1 MFFRRQHH
9 ITTTCWDSPL
19 TGKTDGVMVPPFS
32 LIQTATQIAR
42 HSAPRRRAPSRS
54 LCLPTS
60 NLGTYSGEE
69 TVRPPNDTKQICT
82 YVLLDYHR
90 VQRPKKRP
98 ARSKDRNR
106 SIAAIKPDPYFVTE
120 APHDEGG
127 GGQIGRL
134 DTLIS
139 GLESVSFSLQC

>member
-82 YVLLDYHR
+82 YYQTITVYNDR
-90 VQRPKKRP
+90 R
-98 ARSKDRNR
+98 KDPRDR
-106 SIAAIKPDPYFVTE
+106 KIETGAAIKPDPYFVPE